1 VQRTQPFAG
10 LPSWVGSIS
19 TNAAR
24 RLDGA
29 QFVEI
34 EIDNRLQRFASCRAL
49 GRLRQLVEP
58 DSTLRLYG
66 KELGDSVAPSLGSRA
81 PIGSLWAFSPRACPA
96 GISDAGLAGTGG
108 PVACL
113 SLGTGQCAFTGW
125 FATAWHG
132 CSPLYSVT

>member
-1 VQRTQPFAG
+1 
-10 LPSWVGSIS
+10 LPSRVGSIS
-19 TNAAR
+19 AKAAR

-49 GRLRQLVEP
+49 GCLGQRVEP
-58 DSTLRLYG
+58 GSTLRLYG
-66 KELGDSVAPSLGSRA
+66 KELGDSVAPSLGSRS
-81 PIGSLWAFSPRACPA
+81 PIGWLWAFSPRACPA
-96 GISDAGLAGTGG
+96 GMSDAGLAGSGG
-108 PVACL
+108 PVARL
-113 SLGTGQCAFTGW
+113 SLGTGQRPFTGW